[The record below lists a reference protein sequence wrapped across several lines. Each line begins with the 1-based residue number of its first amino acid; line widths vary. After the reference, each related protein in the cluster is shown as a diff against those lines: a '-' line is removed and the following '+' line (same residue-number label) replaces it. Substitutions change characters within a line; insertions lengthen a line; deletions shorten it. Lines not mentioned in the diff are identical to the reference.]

1 MCVNEVAFL
10 DVLSVAYSGQDG
22 TVRLWGVPDA
32 TTHYLQQTCV
42 FTRSNNDDSNI
53 DGLDAHLLEHVC
65 WSPSGRF
72 IAGAM
77 DTMINVWSTPGACSS
92 TFVPWRNVLIVLT
105 VMRAA

>member
-1 MCVNEVAFL
+1 MFTALCFYSIKHVDVNVNKAAFVN
-10 DVLSVAYSGQDG
+10 VLSVAYSGQDG
-22 TVRLWGVPDA
+22 TVRLWGVPDV

-42 FTRSNNDDSNI
+42 FTRSNNDDSNS

-77 DTMINVWSTPGACSS
+77 DTMINVWSTPG
-92 TFVPWRNVLIVLT
+92 TN
-105 VMRAA
+105 